1 METENYRPWKESIEE
16 NDYRNIDALAEIT
29 HDIAARLE
37 VFIDGYNDGYVS
49 AGEVEELLEL
59 GKRALEAEESFH
71 PNHEG
76 TGYDSLEQELG
87 DEEEKSV
94 DDYIDMD
101 DIPEIQSPDNVD
113 QFDGEDVEKFL
124 IQNSPESERKLAAA
138 QQKYQEQLERAY
150 RQVESVDPRFQETLE
165 DFKNSS
171 HL

>member
-1 METENYRPWKESIEE
+1 MENENYRPWKESIEE
-16 NDYRNIDALAEIT
+16 NDYRNIDALAEVT
-29 HDIAARLE
+29 HNIAARLE
-37 VFIDGYNDGYVS
+37 VFIDGYKDGYVS
-49 AGEVEELLEL
+49 AGEIEELLML

-71 PNHEG
+71 PDHEG

-87 DEEEKSV
+87 DKEEKSV
-94 DDYIDMD
+94 DEYIDIG
-101 DIPEIQSPDNVD
+101 DIPELQYPNNVD

-124 IQNSPESERKLAAA
+124 IQNSPEPDRKLAAA

-150 RQVESVDPRFQETLE
+150 RQVESVDPDFQEPLE